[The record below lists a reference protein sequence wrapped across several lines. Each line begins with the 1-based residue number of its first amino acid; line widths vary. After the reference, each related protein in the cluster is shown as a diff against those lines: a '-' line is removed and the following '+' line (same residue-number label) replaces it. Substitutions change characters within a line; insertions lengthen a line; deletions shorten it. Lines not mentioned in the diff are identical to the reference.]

1 MSVAPATG
9 TPPVVAPASTPV
21 PAPVP
26 LLAMRGSADAAA
38 CEGDA
43 CLVPGAAAVAA
54 PDATRSAAPTDADPA
69 ADLARVR
76 DAIDSGRAI

>member
-9 TPPVVAPASTPV
+9 TLPVVAPTA
-21 PAPVP
+21 PAGPQAP

-43 CLVPGAAAVAA
+43 CLVPGAVGVAA
-54 PDATRSAAPTDADPA
+54 PDGTRHAAPADADPA
-69 ADLARVR
+69 ADLAQVR

>member
-1 MSVAPATG
+1 MSAVPVTDAL
-9 TPPVVAPASTPV
+9 PVVASPF
-21 PAPVP
+21 
-26 LLAMRGSADAAA
+26 AMRGSADAAA

-43 CLVPGAAAVAA
+43 CLVPGALDAAA
-54 PDATRSAAPTDADPA
+54 SAADAASDASAA

>member
-9 TPPVVAPASTPV
+9 TLPVVAPTA
-21 PAPVP
+21 PAEPQAP

-43 CLVPGAAAVAA
+43 CLVPGATASA
-54 PDATRSAAPTDADPA
+54 PDASADASPA

-76 DAIDSGRAI
+76 DAIDAGRAI

>member
-1 MSVAPATG
+1 MSAAPATG
-9 TPPVVAPASTPV
+9 ALPVVA
-21 PAPVP
+21 P

-43 CLVPGAAAVAA
+43 CLVPGAAAAPAA
-54 PDATRSAAPTDADPA
+54 SSSADAEGSAAE
-69 ADLARVR
+69 DLARVR

>member
-1 MSVAPATG
+1 MSGAPATDAL
-9 TPPVVAPASTPV
+9 PVVPSPF
-21 PAPVP
+21 
-26 LLAMRGSADAAA
+26 AMRGSADAAA

-43 CLVPGAAAVAA
+43 CLVPGARTTAG
-54 PDATRSAAPTDADPA
+54 SAAADPAPEASAA

>member
-1 MSVAPATG
+1 MSAAPATG
-9 TPPVVAPASTPV
+9 TLPVVAPAAT
-21 PAPVP
+21 PAPQVP

-43 CLVPGAAAVAA
+43 CLVPGMGADPAAAASGAA
-54 PDATRSAAPTDADPA
+54 ADADPA

>member
-1 MSVAPATG
+1 MSAVPVTDAL
-9 TPPVVAPASTPV
+9 PVVASPF
-21 PAPVP
+21 
-26 LLAMRGSADAAA
+26 AMRGSADAAA

-43 CLVPGAAAVAA
+43 CLVPGALDAAGS
-54 PDATRSAAPTDADPA
+54 SAADAADAASDASAA